1 MCTQPAQ
8 RIVRHG
14 VGVDRGVALEAQHTA
29 STSTI
34 VAVQHLVQVAAWI
47 EFVAPAHRCPHQFD
61 GRHVMLLA
69 ETLDLL
75 RSTH

>member
-1 MCTQPAQ
+1 
-8 RIVRHG
+8 
-14 VGVDRGVALEAQHTA
+14 
-29 STSTI
+29 
-34 VAVQHLVQVAAWI
+34 VQVAAWI